1 MLVAQELYQGAL
13 AKGPWKS
20 SKYQYYWRQH
30 TDLKIVHKVA
40 APEGSANADW
50 GGDVCPAPLED
61 GTPTVRRD
69 APNINPPSSQEAIAK
84 L

>member
-1 MLVAQELYQGAL
+1 MLVAQELYRGAL

-30 TDLKIVHKVA
+30 EDLKVVAKVA
-40 APEGSANADW
+40 APEGSASADW

-61 GTPTVRRD
+61 G
-69 APNINPPSSQEAIAK
+69 APYSTCSLATHFFIQI
-84 L
+84 